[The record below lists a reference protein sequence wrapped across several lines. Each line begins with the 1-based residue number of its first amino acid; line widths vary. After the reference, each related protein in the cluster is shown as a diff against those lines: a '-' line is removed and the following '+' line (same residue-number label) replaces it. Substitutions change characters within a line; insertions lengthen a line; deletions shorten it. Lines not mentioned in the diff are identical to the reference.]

1 MGQYAFLGFFLLL
14 ILWGNHFV
22 ASKAVDKGYKYWC
35 WFFQS
40 WLGIVL
46 LAFAPTAND
55 TSLNIEQRG
64 KRQSKWNTIGL
75 VFEIIAVLT
84 SAFNVMANL

>member
-55 TSLNIEQRG
+55 SSLTIEQRS

-75 VFEIIAVLT
+75 VFEIIAVLIT
-84 SAFNVMANL
+84 GINVVSNL

>member
-1 MGQYAFLGFFLLL
+1 MGQYVFLGFFLFLG
-14 ILWGNHFV
+14 LWGNHFV

-55 TSLNIEQRG
+55 PKLSDQQRT
-64 KRQSKWNTIGL
+64 KRQSTWNTVGL
-75 VFEIIAVLT
+75 VGEIIALLIT
-84 SAFNVMANL
+84 TLATLANL